1 LPKNTCLD
9 VGFVWSL
16 PKKPI
21 LARTSPLK
29 IQSEPMGYVF
39 HQRAPIF
46 LALVFFI
53 APFDLPNPKPK
64 AEEPN
69 IVLVLA
75 DDWSWPH
82 AGAYRDPVIQ
92 TPHFDR
98 VAAEGVLFHHAYVS
112 SPSCTPSRAALLT
125 GQWHWRLGGGANLYG
140 PLPVEHPV
148 YTELLETA
156 GYHTGFTRKGWAP
169 GELGDRNRNPA
180 GNGYDSFDAFLE
192 ARPANSPF
200 VFWFGTTDPHRPYD
214 ASSGASAGIPIDDIH
229 LPAIFPDSPA
239 VRNDM
244 ADYFMEIQRL
254 DRELGEML
262 EMLAALDEL
271 DHTIVVV
278 TSDNGMPFPRAKS
291 HLYDTGT
298 RVPLA
303 IRWPERIPGNREV
316 EDFVSL
322 TDLAPTFLAAAGLP
336 APQEMTGSNLMPVLE
351 SEVSGPVEAARDR
364 VFFGKERHVPSQEA
378 PDGGGY
384 PMRGIR
390 TADFLYIRNF
400 APDRWPA
407 GTPHYEKA
415 FFYPGWFADT
425 DNGPTKQ
432 YMFENR
438 LKDPLHSIL
447 FSLAFDKR
455 PGEESAN

>member
-1 LPKNTCLD
+1 
-9 VGFVWSL
+9 
-16 PKKPI
+16 
-21 LARTSPLK
+21 
-29 IQSEPMGYVF
+29 
-39 HQRAPIF
+39 
-46 LALVFFI
+46 
-53 APFDLPNPKPK
+53 
-64 AEEPN
+64 
-69 IVLVLA
+69 
-75 DDWSWPH
+75 
-82 AGAYRDPVIQ
+82 
-92 TPHFDR
+92 
-98 VAAEGVLFHHAYVS
+98 
-112 SPSCTPSRAALLT
+112 
-125 GQWHWRLGGGANLYG
+125 
-140 PLPVEHPV
+140 
-148 YTELLETA
+148 
-156 GYHTGFTRKGWAP
+156 
-169 GELGDRNRNPA
+169 
-180 GNGYDSFDAFLE
+180 
-192 ARPANSPF
+192 
-200 VFWFGTTDPHRPYD
+200 
-214 ASSGASAGIPIDDIH
+214 
-229 LPAIFPDSPA
+229 
-239 VRNDM
+239 
-244 ADYFMEIQRL
+244 
-254 DRELGEML
+254 
-262 EMLAALDEL
+262 
-271 DHTIVVV
+271 
-278 TSDNGMPFPRAKS
+278 MPFPRAKS

-336 APQEMTGSNLMPVLE
+336 APQEMTGSNLMPLLE
-351 SEVSGPVEAARDR
+351 SEVSGQVEAARDR

-455 PGEESAN
+455 PGEELYDLRLDPDELHNVASDPAYAAVRLQLWNQLLDELQQTGDPRVLGQGDFFDYQPYTGGIVGPYWLNR